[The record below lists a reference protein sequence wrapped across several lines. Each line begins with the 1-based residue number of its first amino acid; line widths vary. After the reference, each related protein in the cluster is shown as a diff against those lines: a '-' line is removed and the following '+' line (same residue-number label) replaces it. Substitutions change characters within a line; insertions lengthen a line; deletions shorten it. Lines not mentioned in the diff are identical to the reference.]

1 VKLVAGVPIAR
12 RLVARVPLAR
22 RLALALAA
30 ALVLLAPLG
39 AQAQRCRALDG
50 DTMQCGAE
58 RVRLYDVYAAEW
70 NEPGG
75 RAARRNLQRLL
86 ASGEVRI
93 VRHGQDRYG
102 RTLADVYVNGRRV
115 VQRDIGPRAG
125 RGLRSGYASRV
136 HRRKPPPAG
145 GR

>member
-1 VKLVAGVPIAR
+1 MRIPPHAA
-12 RLVARVPLAR
+12 A
-22 RLALALAA
+22 LALAL
-30 ALVLLAPLG
+30 LFAPLAAG
-39 AQAQRCRALDG
+39 AAPGLRCRALDG

-75 RAARRNLQRLL
+75 REARRKLQRLL
-86 ASGEVRI
+86 ASGEVRL
-93 VRHGQDRYG
+93 VRHGADRYG

-115 VQRDIGPRAG
+115 VQADIGPRAG

-136 HRRKPPPAG
+136 WRPAKAQGKP
-145 GR
+145 